1 MFTRDELADWLLR
14 CAHDS
19 GSRRTSPASI
29 RRDLDVFIRTY
40 LPARTHAR
48 RPLEDSFDC
57 PLVELGLL
65 RPAGAGRFELR
76 RGARPSLPVPILL
89 FATLEFWRREAADQ
103 RTLPLE
109 RLLFDP
115 GSPGAAFRL
124 GARDLIGM
132 VEDLPGRWG
141 VRYDETAGMR
151 LLLRER
157 ECDPFEVLRDYY
169 RGASAA

>member
-1 MFTRDELADWLLR
+1 MRDDLAAWLLR
-14 CAHDS
+14 CAHDG

-48 RPLEDSFDC
+48 RPLEDTFDC
-57 PLVELGLL
+57 PLAELGLL
-65 RPAGAGRFELR
+65 RGIGAGRFELR
-76 RGARPSLPVPILL
+76 RGARPSLPARVVL
-89 FATLEFWRREAADQ
+89 FATLEFWRREAPDQ

-109 RLLFDP
+109 RLLYDP

-124 GARDLIGM
+124 DDRALVGM
-132 VEDLPGRWG
+132 VEDLSGRWG

-157 ECDPFEVLRDYY
+157 ECDPFDVLHDYY
-169 RGASAA
+169 HGAAA